1 MELPVP
7 MDRKKTLQTEW
18 GAWKEE
24 GLVIL
29 AESWMFAFM
38 LNQMP
43 KEYIIQKSQVVGL
56 FSWRREE
63 DVAAG
68 LIPDEIRFCYNK
80 SNG

>member
-1 MELPVP
+1 
-7 MDRKKTLQTEW
+7 
-18 GAWKEE
+18 
-24 GLVIL
+24 
-29 AESWMFAFM
+29 MFAFM

-43 KEYIIQKSQVVGL
+43 KEYIIQKSQAAGL
-56 FSWRREE
+56 FSWRTGE

>member
-1 MELPVP
+1 MRSLE
-7 MDRKKTLQTEW
+7 
-18 GAWKEE
+18 EE

-29 AESWMFAFM
+29 AVSWTFTFM

-56 FSWRREE
+56 FSWRTEE

-68 LIPDEIRFCYNK
+68 LIPDEIRICYNK
-80 SNG
+80 YVLV